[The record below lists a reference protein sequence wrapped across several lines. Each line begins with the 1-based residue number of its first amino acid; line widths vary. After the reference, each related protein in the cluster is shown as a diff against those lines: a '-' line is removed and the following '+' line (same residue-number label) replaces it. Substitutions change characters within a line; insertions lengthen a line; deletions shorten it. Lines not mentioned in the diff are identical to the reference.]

1 MTIAETIHEAVRR
14 IIAES
19 RPSRI
24 ILFGSYARNEPRE
37 HSDLDLLV
45 VVPVVADRRDEMIRL
60 QHRLRGLGIPVDV
73 LVFSERQVAEWG
85 DVRGTVLYPAL
96 REGIVLYEAA

>member
-1 MTIAETIHEAVRR
+1 MTTAETIDEGVRR

-19 RPSRI
+19 CPSRI
-24 ILFGSYARNEPRE
+24 ILFGSYARNEPSAD
-37 HSDLDLLV
+37 SDLDLLV
-45 VVPVVADRRDEMIRL
+45 VVPVVADRREEMVRL

>member
-1 MTIAETIHEAVRR
+1 MKLFAGLLPNLVPAGLSSLGRTPGTSTERTAIWICWSSSRLWR
-14 IIAES
+14 I
-19 RPSRI
+19 
-24 ILFGSYARNEPRE
+24 
-37 HSDLDLLV
+37 DV
-45 VVPVVADRRDEMIRL
+45 MIRL

-96 REGIVLYEAA
+96 REGIGLYEAA